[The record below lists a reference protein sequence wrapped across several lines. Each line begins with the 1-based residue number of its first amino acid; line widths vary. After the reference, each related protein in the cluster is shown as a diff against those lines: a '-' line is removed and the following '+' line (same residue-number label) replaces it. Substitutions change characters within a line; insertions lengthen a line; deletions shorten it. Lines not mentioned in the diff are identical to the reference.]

1 MKENRRTKNMYQ
13 IIQEIYTKYKRTEKI
28 IGFFIYFQKVVILLD
43 LDLIKDI
50 CVKDFRNFTNRG
62 NYYNKKDDPVA
73 AHLINLDGVDW
84 RKLRTKLTPTFSSG
98 KIKSTFPTI
107 VDVANTL
114 VEVLEDMQNS
124 PLYDTDVGI
133 EIEDLISHYT
143 TDVIG
148 SVAFGL
154 DCGSLKDPNS
164 KFSDI
169 SKTILDFRHN
179 IIIMLLANFFPKL
192 ARILRIKTIPEEVSK
207 FFLNVVRQTVT
218 FREQTGTQRN
228 DFLNLL
234 MELRKSGDLTMEEI
248 TAQAYVFFVAGH
260 DTSASTLTFCLY
272 ELALNQ
278 DIQNK
283 ARSEINEVLSAH
295 KGILTYEAMI
305 DMKYLLQIMYEAMR
319 KYVVTAVL
327 TRQTA
332 EDYFIPNTDYVI
344 EKGMVVLL
352 PVDAIHHDPDL
363 YPNPKLFDPERFTTA
378 EIEKRHPMAY
388 LAFGRGPRNCIGSR
402 FGKMEVLAGL
412 CLLLKNFKFSPTK
425 KTQIPIKFSMFKLL
439 RASEEGVYLKVE
451 KL

>member
-1 MKENRRTKNMYQ
+1 M
-13 IIQEIYTKYKRTEKI
+13 
-28 IGFFIYFQKVVILLD
+28 
-43 LDLIKDI
+43 
-50 CVKDFRNFTNRG
+50 
-62 NYYNKKDDPVA
+62 
-73 AHLINLDGVDW
+73 
-84 RKLRTKLTPTFSSG
+84 RTKLTPTFSSG

-114 VEVLEDMQNS
+114 VEVLGDMQNS
-124 PLYDTDVGI
+124 PLYDIDVGI

-154 DCGSLKDPNS
+154 DCGTLKDPNS
-164 KFSDI
+164 TFSDI
-169 SKTILDFRHN
+169 IKKALNFRHN
-179 IIIMLLANFFPKL
+179 MITVLLAYIFPKV
-192 ARILRIKTIPEEVSK
+192 ARKLRLKTLTGEVSK
-207 FFLNVVRQTVT
+207 FFLNLVRQTVT

-260 DTSASTLTFCLY
+260 DTGSSTLTFCLY

-295 KGILTYEAMI
+295 KGVLTYEAMA
-305 DMKYLLQIMYEAMR
+305 DMKYLLQIMYETTR
-319 KYVVTAVL
+319 KHAPTVFIA
-327 TRQTA
+327 RQTA
-332 EDYFIPNTDYVI
+332 EDYFVPNTDYVI
-344 EKGMVVLL
+344 EKGMTVLL

-363 YPNPKLFDPERFTTA
+363 YPNPKLFDPERFTAA
-378 EIEKRHPMAY
+378 EIQKRHPMAY

-402 FGKMEVLAGL
+402 FGKMIVLAGL
-412 CLLLKNFKFSPTK
+412 CLLLKNFKFSATK
-425 KTQIPIKFSMFKLL
+425 KTQIPIKSSMFTLL